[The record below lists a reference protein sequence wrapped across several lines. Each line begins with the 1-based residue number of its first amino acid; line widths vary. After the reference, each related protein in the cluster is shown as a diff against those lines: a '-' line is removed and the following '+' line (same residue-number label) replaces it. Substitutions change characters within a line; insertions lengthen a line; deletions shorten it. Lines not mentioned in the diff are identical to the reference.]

1 MMRSVGLAIMVSL
14 VQYSAALHVAQTSR
28 RALLIGGAASSLH
41 SLARAPPAAALSG
54 EELVSMIQG
63 AQRDSPKEET
73 SEIGKVISKAVR
85 NKLIDPDEM
94 KGCVNLES
102 ISTLDMQVADNVR
115 IANKELFQ
123 DIEKLKEDG
132 KDVGA
137 LKSSLKIGSEVEQ
150 LIGKRAMLFQDRF
163 ITQCVPPSS

>member
-1 MMRSVGLAIMVSL
+1 
-14 VQYSAALHVAQTSR
+14 
-28 RALLIGGAASSLH
+28 
-41 SLARAPPAAALSG
+41 
-54 EELVSMIQG
+54 
-63 AQRDSPKEET
+63 
-73 SEIGKVISKAVR
+73 
-85 NKLIDPDEM
+85 
-94 KGCVNLES
+94 
-102 ISTLDMQVADNVR
+102 MQVADNVR

-137 LKSSLKIGSEVEQ
+137 LESSLKIGSEVEQ